1 MLELFL
7 ATLNQMAFLFTLILI
22 GYLLVKFGCVTQDSA
37 KTLSKLENIVF
48 VPALIMGTF
57 IENFTTETFS
67 TAWKF
72 MLMSLILAVA
82 CIPLAFFVGK
92 LCYKE
97 GTAKNLSVYCLSFSN
112 FGFMGNAVV
121 KALFPEMFME
131 YVIFTIPF
139 WTCAYVWGLPTLL
152 IPQKEGEKKTLWTRL
167 KPLVNPMFVCVVI
180 GAIIGLSG
188 ITLPS
193 FLFDAEKGTGV
204 INVAGSC
211 MSPLAMILTGIM
223 VAKIDVLA
231 LVKKWRL
238 YVLSFTRL
246 LVFPLLFIAIFAF
259 LPQNAFITPSFLMSG
274 ICVMSMPSGL
284 TAVFAPAPYGVDTQ
298 PAAEFALLSH
308 VLSIITIPLI
318 MLLFAVACP
327 GLIVL

>member
-1 MLELFL
+1 MIELFL
-7 ATLNQMAFLFTLILI
+7 ATLNQMAFLFTLIII
-22 GYLLVKFGCVTQDSA
+22 GYLLVKFGCVSQDSA

-57 IENFTTETFS
+57 IKNFTVETFS

-72 MLMSLILAVA
+72 LIMSMALAIV
-82 CIPLAFFVGK
+82 CIPLAFLVAKF
-92 LCYKE
+92 CYKNE
-97 GTAKNLSVYCLSFSN
+97 ESAKKLSTYCLSFSN

-152 IPQKEGEKKTLWTRL
+152 IPKTEGEKKTLWTRV
-167 KPLVNPMFVCVVI
+167 KPLVNPMFICLII

-188 ITLPS
+188 LWLPP
-193 FLFDAEKGTGV
+193 FVTGV
-204 INVAGSC
+204 IDSAGAC

-223 VAKIDVLA
+223 VANINLVA
-231 LVKKWRL
+231 LVKKWQL
-238 YVLSFTRL
+238 YVLSLMRL

-259 LPQNAFITPSFLMSG
+259 LPQNSFITPSFLLSG
-274 ICVMSMPSGL
+274 ICVMAMPSGL
-284 TAVFAPAPYGVDTQ
+284 TAVFAPAPYGVDTR

-308 VLSIITIPLI
+308 VLSVITIPLI
-318 MLLFAVACP
+318 MLLFAMACP